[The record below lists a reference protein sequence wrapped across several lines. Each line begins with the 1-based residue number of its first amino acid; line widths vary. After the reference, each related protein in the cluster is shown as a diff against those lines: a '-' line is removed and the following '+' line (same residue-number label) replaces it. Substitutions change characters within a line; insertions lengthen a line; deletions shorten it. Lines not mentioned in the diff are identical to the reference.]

1 MVRRDTRKTKIL
13 GSIGV
18 ILCILAVALITW
30 TLLQEPATINSD
42 VLPEEADET
51 IDVNSA
57 ENETVV
63 PEAKTGARQKILYVL
78 YRAENLFGIIDGEKN
93 ETRKEIA
100 VGKSP
105 QEMFF
110 DEAADRMYITN
121 QISSTITVIDLKKE
135 EVTQT
140 FKAGNSPEGIVVT
153 KEKIYVTNPSENTV
167 VVIDK
172 KLGFISKEIAV
183 GSDPGPM
190 LLSEDQRKIYVLN
203 RGSND
208 ITIINTAIDAF
219 IDTWFAGDQPEQF
232 AISPHERFIYVTSP
246 TGVVTILP
254 IRQPREY
261 REMRVGLGASQ
272 IAFSPNNVLSAIAN
286 TDDNTLSLTSLTRE
300 MLLATIDVGVAPS
313 DVVITADAKTAYV
326 SNSQSN
332 TISII
337 DLRQKQR
344 VAEFPVNKDP
354 RRIILRESKK

>member
-1 MVRRDTRKTKIL
+1 MVRRDTRRTKIL

-30 TLLQEPATINSD
+30 TLLQEPATVNPD
-42 VLPEEADET
+42 VLPAEANET
-51 IDVNSA
+51 IKVNNT

-63 PEAKTGARQKILYVL
+63 PEVKTGTQQKILYVL
-78 YRAENLFGIIDGEKN
+78 YRTENLFGIIDGEKN

-110 DEAADRMYITN
+110 DKTTDSMYITN
-121 QISSTITVIDLKKE
+121 QISNTITVIDLKKE
-135 EVTQT
+135 EVMQT

-153 KEKIYVTNPSENTV
+153 EKNIYVTNPSENTV

-172 KLGFISKEIAV
+172 KLGFINKEIAV

-190 LLSEDQRKIYVLN
+190 ILSEDERKIYVLN
-203 RGSND
+203 RGSDD
-208 ITIINTAIDAF
+208 ITIINTAIDAM
-219 IDTWFAGDQPEQF
+219 
-232 AISPHERFIYVTSP
+232 SPHERYIYVTSP

-254 IRQPREY
+254 IRQPKEY

-272 IAFSPNNVLSAIAN
+272 IAFSPNNVLSAITN

-332 TISII
+332 TISIV
-337 DLRQKQR
+337 DLQQKQR
-344 VAEFPVNKDP
+344 VAEFQVNKDP
-354 RRIILRESKK
+354 QRIMLREKEK